1 MSSTNEATPI
11 SIKIYYVI
19 CSFSVAFAATAVTI
33 SIIIL
38 ALTWKVKRRL
48 HTVRHLLMC
57 NTCVASIFYCCVQ
70 TIHYV
75 FLIFLPNETSDIGC
89 RCRGYLSYITI
100 CGVAYSF
107 LIQGISR
114 LFIFLFSIKYPRLT
128 TLKTHYLMI
137 VIQWLLAVFIPL
149 STIITDDIYFRPVTL
164 CWVPLKKIVH
174 VIYTFSACYVVP
186 VITVFLIYGSLY
198 YYVKQS
204 TKRTVAPT
212 GLINNF
218 KRDLELLRNIVIL
231 LTIYLAGGI
240 PSLLFLLTAKQIFYL
255 IGIVTISLM
264 ICIEKVCTILLDRDL
279 LNIIKKLLR
288 KKTRVVPFNNIG
300 IDIKIHGAIPNA
312 PETLKPSPSNKQ
324 T

>member
-1 MSSTNEATPI
+1 MSSTNETTPI

-19 CSFSVAFAATAVTI
+19 CSFSVAFAVTAVTI
-33 SIIIL
+33 SITIL

-48 HTVRHLLMC
+48 HTVRHLLTC

-137 VIQWLLAVFIPL
+137 VIQWLLAVL
-149 STIITDDIYFRPVTL
+149 
-164 CWVPLKKIVH
+164 
-174 VIYTFSACYVVP
+174 FSSSY
-186 VITVFLIYGSLY
+186 
-198 YYVKQS
+198 
-204 TKRTVAPT
+204 
-212 GLINNF
+212 
-218 KRDLELLRNIVIL
+218 
-231 LTIYLAGGI
+231 
-240 PSLLFLLTAKQIFYL
+240 SLLGTFEKNCPCYLYVFCLLCGTSNNSFFDL
-255 IGIVTISLM
+255 WISL
-264 ICIEKVCTILLDRDL
+264 LLCEA
-279 LNIIKKLLR
+279 KY
-288 KKTRVVPFNNIG
+288 KTNR
-300 IDIKIHGAIPNA
+300 
-312 PETLKPSPSNKQ
+312 SSNWINQ
-324 T
+324 